1 MLLFIDRIIQKLK
14 RQYRISVFCKKI
26 RCKHKKI
33 SLVGN
38 VTLINTNVTIG
49 KNVTL
54 YPEVMFYGDGPIVIG
69 DNVSIGNGT
78 VIYAS
83 KNGGITIG
91 KGTMIAAQTYIIDC
105 DHGIKAG
112 KPVAE
117 QENSVAPVCIGEDV
131 WLGTNVTVLKGSNIA
146 NGAIIGAKA
155 LVKGAIPENAI
166 AVGVPAKVL
175 KYRE

>member
-14 RQYRISVFCKKI
+14 RQYRKSVFCKRIK
-26 RCKHKKI
+26 CKHRNI
-33 SLVGN
+33 NLVGN
-38 VTLINTNVTIG
+38 ITLINTNITIG
-49 KNVTL
+49 ENVTL

-69 DNVSIGNGT
+69 DDVSIGNGT
-78 VIYAS
+78 ILYAS

-91 KGTMIAAQTYIIDC
+91 SGTMIAAQTYVIDC

-112 KPVAE
+112 IPVAK
-117 QENSVAPVCIGEDV
+117 QENTVRSVNIGADV
-131 WLGTNVTVLKGSNIA
+131 WLGTNVTVLKGSDIA
-146 NGAIIGAKA
+146 SGAIIGAKA
-155 LVKGAIPENAI
+155 LVKGEIPENAI

>member
-1 MLLFIDRIIQKLK
+1 MLLFIDRIIQKIK
-14 RQYRISVFCKKI
+14 RQYRKNVFCKKI
-26 RCKHKKI
+26 NCKHKNI

-38 VTLINTNVTIG
+38 VTLINNNITIG
-49 KNVTL
+49 ENVTL

-91 KGTMIAAQTYIIDC
+91 SGTMIAAQTYIIDC
-105 DHGIKAG
+105 DHGTKAG

-117 QENSVAPVCIGEDV
+117 QENSVAAVNIGQDV
-131 WLGTNVTVLKGSNIA
+131 WLGTNVTVLKGSNIK

-155 LVKGAIPENAI
+155 LVKSEIPENAI